1 MDRNNHKTIIVEFSD
16 RFDKDMVFEEI
27 SCLCD
32 KLATEYGLHIVTNDL
47 SKTGIA
53 SADKITNN
61 GKTWERFSKLE
72 AQHDTRAD

>member
-27 SCLCD
+27 TCLCD

-47 SKTGIA
+47 SKTGMQA
-53 SADKITNN
+53 
-61 GKTWERFSKLE
+61 R
-72 AQHDTRAD
+72 TR

>member
-16 RFDKDMVFEEI
+16 SFDKGMVFEEI
-27 SCLCD
+27 TALCD
-32 KLATEYGLHIVTNDL
+32 KLADEYGLHIVTNDL

-61 GKTWERFSKLE
+61 GKIWEQFSKLE
-72 AQHDTRAD
+72 GEK